1 MALRNVNGNVSIIEK
16 LNEKKMNVLH
26 KEMTVEG
33 VAIEMGF
40 LLPMEYGN

>member
-16 LNEKKMNVLH
+16 LNEKMNVLH

-40 LLPMEYGN
+40 LLPMEYGI